1 MFVYKPQASTLQH
14 EIFTQRFFFLHKG
27 FFWLKKARYPVKIYT
42 ITASLFN
49 LHGSMRVKVA
59 VCSSEMTVSN
69 VLLSTSRTE
78 KCSTVWWTD
87 LAAFCT
93 ISAGKSG
100 HSSCSRERYSKVV
113 SKSERQQPHTEIGQ
127 CFNPTS
133 GLNSV
138 CLTVALKSHLHS
150 CRAVCSI
157 SRKS

>member
-1 MFVYKPQASTLQH
+1 
-14 EIFTQRFFFLHKG
+14 
-27 FFWLKKARYPVKIYT
+27 
-42 ITASLFN
+42 
-49 LHGSMRVKVA
+49 MRVKVA

-100 HSSCSRERYSKVV
+100 HSSCSRERYSRVV
-113 SKSERQQPHTEIGQ
+113 SKSERQQPHTEIGR

-157 SRKS
+157 SRKSWWTRLCCEESPWCSCTLWTGRGSRSSHCWNCSQTHTQSEQATK